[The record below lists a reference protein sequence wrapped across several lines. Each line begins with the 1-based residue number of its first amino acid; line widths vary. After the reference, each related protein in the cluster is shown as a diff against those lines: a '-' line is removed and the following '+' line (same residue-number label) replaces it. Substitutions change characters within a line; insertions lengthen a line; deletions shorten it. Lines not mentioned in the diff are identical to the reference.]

1 MDGQNQTLAYDLL
14 LKKVIVNL
22 RPLVIKDGDLLNLL
36 GAGLL
41 IRSIFLS
48 LCSFEECKRYYH
60 DLYGEHE
67 GEFMMQHLSSAVL
80 ETDKTE
86 KAFDEAY
93 GDDPVDSICHVE
105 MLLRE
110 VYKKE
115 RSD

>member
-22 RPLVIKDGDLLNLL
+22 RPLVIKDSDLLNLL

-67 GEFMMQHLSSAVL
+67 GEFMMQRLSCAIL
-80 ETDKTE
+80 ETDKTQ
-86 KAFDEAY
+86 KAFDEAC
-93 GDDPVDSICHVE
+93 GDDDVDSICLAE
-105 MLLRE
+105 ILM
-110 VYKKE
+110 KKVSE
-115 RSD
+115 NV

>member
-1 MDGQNQTLAYDLL
+1 MDELNQTLAYDVLS
-14 LKKVIVNL
+14 KKMIVNL
-22 RPLVIKDGDLLNLL
+22 RALVIKDDDLLPLL

-67 GEFMMQHLSSAVL
+67 GEFMMQRLSCAVL
-80 ETDKTE
+80 ETDKTQ
-86 KAFDEAY
+86 KAFDEAC
-93 GDDPVDSICHVE
+93 GSDPVDSICLAE

-110 VYKKE
+110 VNQNE
-115 RSD
+115 

>member
-1 MDGQNQTLAYDLL
+1 MDELNQTLAYDVLS
-14 LKKVIVNL
+14 KKMIVNL
-22 RPLVIKDGDLLNLL
+22 RALVIKDDDLLPLL

-67 GEFMMQHLSSAVL
+67 GEFMMLHLSSAVL

>member
-67 GEFMMQHLSSAVL
+67 GEFMMQRLSCAIL
-80 ETDKTE
+80 ETDKTQ
-86 KAFDEAY
+86 KAFDEAC
-93 GDDPVDSICHVE
+93 GDDDVDSICLAEELMIKVNE
-105 MLLRE
+105 NE
-110 VYKKE
+110 
-115 RSD
+115 

>member
-1 MDGQNQTLAYDLL
+1 MDEQNQTLSFDLL

-22 RPLVIKDGDLLNLL
+22 RPLVIKDSDLLNLL

-67 GEFMMQHLSSAVL
+67 GEFMMLHLSSAVL

-93 GDDPVDSICHVE
+93 GDDPVDSICLAE

-110 VYKKE
+110 VNQNE
-115 RSD
+115 

>member
-14 LKKVIVNL
+14 SKKIIVNL
-22 RPLVIKDGDLLNLL
+22 RALVIKDDDLLPLL

-67 GEFMMQHLSSAVL
+67 GEFMMQQLSSAVV

-93 GDDPVDSICHVE
+93 GDDPVDSICLAE

-110 VYKKE
+110 VNQNE
-115 RSD
+115 

>member
-14 LKKVIVNL
+14 SKKIIVNL
-22 RPLVIKDGDLLNLL
+22 RALVIKDDDLLPLL

-67 GEFMMQHLSSAVL
+67 GEFMMLHLSSAVL

>member
-1 MDGQNQTLAYDLL
+1 MDELNQTLAYDVLS
-14 LKKVIVNL
+14 KKMIVNL
-22 RPLVIKDGDLLNLL
+22 RALVIKDDDLLPLL

-67 GEFMMQHLSSAVL
+67 GEFMMQRLSCAVL
-80 ETDKTE
+80 ETDKTQ
-86 KAFDEAY
+86 KAFDEAC
-93 GDDPVDSICHVE
+93 GDDPVDSICLTE

-110 VYKKE
+110 VYKEE

>member
-1 MDGQNQTLAYDLL
+1 MDELNQTLAYDVLS
-14 LKKVIVNL
+14 KKIIVNL
-22 RPLVIKDGDLLNLL
+22 RALVIKDDDLLPLL

-67 GEFMMQHLSSAVL
+67 GEFMMLHLSSAVL

>member
-14 LKKVIVNL
+14 SKKIIVNL
-22 RPLVIKDGDLLNLL
+22 RALVIKDDDLLPLL

-93 GDDPVDSICHVE
+93 GDDPVDSICLAE

-110 VYKKE
+110 VNQNE
-115 RSD
+115 

>member
-1 MDGQNQTLAYDLL
+1 MDEQNQTLSYDLL

-67 GEFMMQHLSSAVL
+67 GEFMMLRLSSAVL
-80 ETDKTE
+80 ETDKTQ
-86 KAFDEAY
+86 KAFDEAC
-93 GDDPVDSICHVE
+93 GSDPVDSICLAEILMRKVNE
-105 MLLRE
+105 NE
-110 VYKKE
+110 
-115 RSD
+115 